1 MKRAVAT
8 WTLYAGMALT
18 MVGGAGWPPSFN
30 AVLLVGVVVL
40 IAGVVLLRRAG
51 AAGAEGEGESASGT
65 ITAARDKI
73 PALVTAIEGLIER
86 AEGAR
91 LEDVATEAEGAIRAY
106 IDPVSSAQEEWT
118 RRYGFARYAAMMS
131 PLSTCERWLYR
142 AWSAASDGHRDEA
155 LRSLREAL
163 PYAKEAAAAEPT

>member
-18 MVGGAGWPPSFN
+18 MVGGAGWPPSLN
-30 AVLLVGVVVL
+30 AVLILGFALLALGV
-40 IAGVVLLRRAG
+40 ALLRRASKSG
-51 AAGAEGEGESASGT
+51 EAEGESATGSVS
-65 ITAARDKI
+65 AARDKL
-73 PALVTAIEGLIER
+73 PALVAAIEALSAR
-86 AEGAR
+86 AETAPLDEVAR
-91 LEDVATEAEGAIRAY
+91 EAEGAIRAY
-106 IDPVSSAQEEWT
+106 VDPVSSAQEEWT

-142 AWSAASDGHRDEA
+142 AWSAASDGHRGEA

-163 PYAKEAAAAEPT
+163 PYAKEAAAAEPS